1 VGLFAIIVERN
12 SKSFKIKDLGFIF
25 YGSSRVNGNG
35 RGSQGVIAQ
44 HFV

>member
-1 VGLFAIIVERN
+1 MERN

-35 RGSQGVIAQ
+35 RGSQRVVTKYTI
-44 HFV
+44 

>member
-1 VGLFAIIVERN
+1 VFAIIVERN

-35 RGSQGVIAQ
+35 RGCQRVVAQ